1 MIIRPAFS
9 DDIDSL
15 LALEQACDTAAH
27 WPRAEYERMLA
38 IPGTQRIAMVAE
50 REERVVAFIVAR
62 DTKGD
67 WEIENLVVEAALRRK
82 GIGSALLWTMVE
94 HARGNGMRHMFL
106 EVRESNAAARKLYE
120 SAGFRQAGRRRA
132 YYQDPPEDALILEC
146 SAPGAARESR

>member
-15 LALEQACDTAAH
+15 LVLEQSCDTAAH
-27 WPRAEYERMLA
+27 WSRAEYERLLTKRE
-38 IPGTQRIAMVAE
+38 PHHIAMVAE
-50 REERVVAFIVAR
+50 REERAVAFIVAR

-67 WEIENLVVEAALRRK
+67 WEIENLVVDKALRRK

-94 HARGNGMRHMFL
+94 HARGDGMRHMFL
-106 EVRESNAAARKLYE
+106 EVRESNVAARKLYE
-120 SAGFRQAGRRRA
+120 SAGFHQAGRRRA
-132 YYQDPPEDALILEC
+132 YYQNPPEDALILEC